1 MFPGET
7 THGWGTMG
15 STGNGFFVYLAPREN
30 NFRVYAVTF
39 KSRVARVRVTIMGR
53 SFFECSATTEKA
65 VEMVP
70 GFCAVSL
77 SKEKAVIGYTRA
89 LVIGVTFD
97 LLNVE

>member
-1 MFPGET
+1 MQCRRVVGRGLFPGET

-53 SFFECSATTEKA
+53 SFLSAPQQLRKQ
-65 VEMVP
+65 
-70 GFCAVSL
+70 
-77 SKEKAVIGYTRA
+77 
-89 LVIGVTFD
+89 
-97 LLNVE
+97 